1 MKEIKDNELNRYG
14 IRTNHN
20 IMDNGERRFRL
31 SGSDGSC
38 YIRTEA
44 AEASG

>member
-1 MKEIKDNELNRYG
+1 MKQIEEFELPQYG

-31 SGSDGSC
+31 SGADGSC
-38 YIRTEA
+38 
-44 AEASG
+44 